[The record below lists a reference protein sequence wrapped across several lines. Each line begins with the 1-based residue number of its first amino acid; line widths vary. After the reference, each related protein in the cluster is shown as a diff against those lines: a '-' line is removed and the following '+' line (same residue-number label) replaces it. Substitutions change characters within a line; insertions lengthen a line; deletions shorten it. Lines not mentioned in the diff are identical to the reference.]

1 MMKRKRTRYIRVLRG
16 YVDGLEAICSY
27 RWKDIVP
34 KRELAG
40 LALDGDL
47 PNARGAHDDPI
58 ARVANGFS
66 GYVGKTTI
74 LRIPPNE
81 CMRIEEQ
88 IHVRDRSRTA

>member
-1 MMKRKRTRYIRVLRG
+1 MVKRKRTRCIRVFRG
-16 YVDGLEAICSY
+16 YVDGLEAIGGY
-27 RWKDIVP
+27 RRKNVVT
-34 KRELAG
+34 KQELAG

-58 ARVANGFS
+58 ARIANGFA
-66 GYVGKTTI
+66 GNVGKTTI

-81 CMRIEEQ
+81 SVRIEEQ